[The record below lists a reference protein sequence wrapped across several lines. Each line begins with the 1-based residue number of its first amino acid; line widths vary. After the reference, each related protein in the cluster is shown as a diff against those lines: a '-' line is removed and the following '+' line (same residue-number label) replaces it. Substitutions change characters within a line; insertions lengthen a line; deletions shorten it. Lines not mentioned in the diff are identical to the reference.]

1 MTLFG
6 KKNYTVESLINGR
19 HYSRKFRTEASALRY
34 IHNALVVV
42 NDTITDVIEKNETTT
57 EYYSNDLT
65 RFFVIKNC

>member
-19 HYSRKFRTEASALRY
+19 RSSHKFRTEDSALRY
-34 IHNALVVV
+34 IHRALVVV